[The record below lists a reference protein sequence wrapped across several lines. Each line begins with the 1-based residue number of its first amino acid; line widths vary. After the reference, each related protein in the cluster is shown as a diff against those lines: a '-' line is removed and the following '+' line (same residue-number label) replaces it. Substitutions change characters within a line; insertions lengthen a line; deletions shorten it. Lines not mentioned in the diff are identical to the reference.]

1 MMPDGDLDVT
11 SVLVDLA
18 GVAGGATG
26 DGALD
31 QVTVHATDGDDSVVV
46 TGSAGD
52 GRGRWS
58 GGDGQ
63 RSPTPTPTLIFSR

>member
-1 MMPDGDLDVT
+1 MMSRRSISGRWCADTVTVNDLTGTDVT

-26 DGALD
+26 NGALD

-46 TGSAGD
+46 TGSAGA
-52 GRGRWS
+52 GRGR
-58 GGDGQ
+58 
-63 RSPTPTPTLIFSR
+63 